1 MKVTQYFSDEYLEQC
16 QDMTPDQILRF
27 LDDFR
32 RLHSHKPA
40 PSKLIS
46 MKVPEPLLAAFR
58 FKCRERGVKYQ
69 TRIKELMT
77 AWVRGDEPNQK
88 E

>member
-1 MKVTQYFSDEYLEQC
+1 MRPVQYFSREYLKQTRRMSPEEVLQ
-16 QDMTPDQILRF
+16 F
-27 LDDFR
+27 LEDFR
-32 RLHSHKPA
+32 LMHEKPA
-40 PSKLIS
+40 ASRLIS

-58 FKCRERGVKYQ
+58 FKCSERGVKYQ

-77 AWVRGDEPNQK
+77 AWVQGDENKQK

>member
-1 MKVTQYFSDEYLEQC
+1 MRPVQYFSDDYLENTRR
-16 QDMTPDQILRF
+16 MTPEEILRF

-32 RLHSHKPA
+32 LMHEKPA
-40 PSKLIS
+40 VSKLIS

-69 TRIKELMT
+69 TRVKELM
-77 AWVRGDEPNQK
+77 ADWVEGAG
-88 E
+88 

>member
-1 MKVTQYFSDEYLEQC
+1 MRPVQYFSREYLKQTRRMSAEE
-16 QDMTPDQILRF
+16 ILRF
-27 LDDFR
+27 LEDFR
-32 RLHSHKPA
+32 LMHEKPA
-40 PSKLIS
+40 ASKLIS

-77 AWVRGDEPNQK
+77 AWVQGDEPDQK

>member
-1 MKVTQYFSDEYLEQC
+1 MRPVQYFSAAYLKQTRKME
-16 QDMTPDQILRF
+16 PEEILRF
-27 LDDFR
+27 LEDFR
-32 RLHSHKPA
+32 LMQEKPA
-40 PSKLIS
+40 ASKLIS
-46 MKVPEPLLAAFR
+46 LKVPEPLLSAFR

-77 AWVRGDEPNQK
+77 AWVLGDPGTRK

>member
-1 MKVTQYFSDEYLEQC
+1 MHE
-16 QDMTPDQILRF
+16 
-27 LDDFR
+27 
-32 RLHSHKPA
+32 KPA
-40 PSKLIS
+40 ASRLIS

-58 FKCRERGVKYQ
+58 FKCSERGVKYQ